1 MKTTQI
7 LEKSAKGY
15 VLFSLLSLTYVSI
28 LGMINPQQVMDM
40 VQVNLTNT
48 DAISSIRGVYGGVG
62 ITISIFLIYLLFKQH
77 QLALSFLVV
86 FWGSYALSRVLT
98 IFIDGSL
105 GDFGT
110 NWLLIESCLFFVGA
124 CLLVSMNLI
133 RKTDEMLHS
142 VMD

>member
-15 VLFSLLSLTYVSI
+15 VLFSLLSLVYVSI
-28 LGMINPQQVMDM
+28 LGILDPQQVMDM
-40 VQVNLTNT
+40 VQVSLTNT

-62 ITISIFLIYLLFKQH
+62 ITISCFILFLFFKKYH
-77 QLALSFLVV
+77 WALTFLVV
-86 FWGSYALSRVLT
+86 FWGCYALSRVLT
-98 IFIDGSL
+98 IFIDGRL

-110 NWLLIESCLFFVGA
+110 NWLLIESGLFLVGG
-124 CLLVSMNLI
+124 CLLITINLLK
-133 RKTDEMLHS
+133 RTDELVLS